1 VKRRAKD
8 LEIDNSQLAEWLSR
22 EADNAKYPVQRALR
36 AAGRAA
42 FLWPEEVSDL
52 VRQKRRLSE
61 IHKLGPFLEKQIL
74 NWIENPPASGPVP
87 EIRRDFFTWSEAQKV
102 LEDKPDWRTGIKGDL
117 QMHTEWSDGSAS
129 VREMADAAVKR
140 GYQYIAITDHG
151 KKLKIAGGI
160 TEAELREQG
169 REIDEVNQHFEAN
182 DFRVLRS
189 IEMNLDVEGNG
200 DMDSDALAELDL
212 VLGAF
217 HSSLRKTEAQT
228 ERYLGALKNPNLN
241 ILGHP
246 RGRIYNYRL
255 GLSADWERVFG
266 VAAELDKAVEIDSY
280 PDRQDLSLD
289 LLKLA
294 RKAGVR
300 ISIGTD
306 AHHPWQLEFIDF
318 GLAAA
323 VAAGIPKERI
333 LNFMSRDELLKW
345 AGKRN
350 KRRDPNICSIGSRAS
365 SRAATRART
374 AG

>member
-1 VKRRAKD
+1 M
-8 LEIDNSQLAEWLSR
+8 SR
-22 EADNAKYPVQRALR
+22 EAENAKYPVQRALR

-42 FLWPEEVSDL
+42 FLWPEEVSNL

-61 IHKLGPFLEKQIL
+61 
-74 NWIENPPASGPVP
+74 PVP
-87 EIRRDFFTWSEAQKV
+87 EIRRNFFTWSEAQK
-102 LEDKPDWRTGIKGDL
+102 LLADKPDWRSGIKGDL

-129 VREMADAAVKR
+129 AREMADAAVKR

-160 TEAELREQG
+160 TESELREQG
-169 REIDEVNQHFEAN
+169 REIYEVNQHFGAN

-200 DMDSDALAELDL
+200 DMESDALAELDL

-217 HSSLRKTEAQT
+217 HSSLRKTDDQT
-228 ERYLGALKNPNLN
+228 DRYLGALKNPNLN

-255 GLSADWERVFG
+255 GLRADWERVFG
-266 VAAELDKAVEIDSY
+266 VAADLDKAVEIDSY
-280 PDRQDLSLD
+280 PDRQDLSVD

-300 ISIGTD
+300 ISLGTD

-323 VAAGIPKERI
+323 VAAGIPKERNLKFI
-333 LNFMSRDELLKW
+333 LRDEIFDL
-345 AGKRN
+345 ACKRHKN
-350 KRRDPNICSIGSRAS
+350 RSSQNCPAGSRACSLAAILAHNGQCIS
-365 SRAATRART
+365 S
-374 AG
+374 